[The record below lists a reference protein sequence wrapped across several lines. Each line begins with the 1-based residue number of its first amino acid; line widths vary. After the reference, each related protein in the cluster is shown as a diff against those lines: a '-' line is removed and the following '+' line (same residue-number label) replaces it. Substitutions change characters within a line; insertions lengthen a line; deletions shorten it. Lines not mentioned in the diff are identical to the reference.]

1 MMQSSHQGGNAQRQ
15 PVPTQCYLPKQH
27 ISYLIL
33 VLFRDLLVGL
43 SVGVDLIHCDF
54 VCLDA
59 PSMRVLDAGE
69 VREGVEGVLG
79 HYCAGLRFEE
89 GSEGVVEGAFDA
101 VHWVLVE
108 RDGVEVSVK
117 VHVGAIGREDVDE
130 VA

>member
-1 MMQSSHQGGNAQRQ
+1 MQSSHQGGNAQCQ
-15 PVPTQCYLPKQH
+15 SIPTQCYLPKQH
-27 ISYLIL
+27 LPYLML

-43 SVGVDLIHCDF
+43 CVGVDPVHCDLIS
-54 VCLDA
+54 LDA
-59 PSMRVLDAGE
+59 PSMRILDAGE

-79 HYCAGLRFEE
+79 HYCAGLCFEE
-89 GSEGVVEGAFDA
+89 GAEGVVEGAFDA

-108 RDGVEVSVK
+108 RDGIKVSVQ